1 MKLEYKKVILTGFAF
16 FIILAFWQAYDNVIP
31 LLLVNKFNL
40 NQTWS
45 GVVMALDN
53 VFAVFMLPIFGALS
67 DKTTSKYGRRT
78 PFIVIGT
85 IFAVLTFIFLP
96 IIDSLWLFI
105 VVLLLAL
112 VSMSIFRSPAV
123 ALMPDVTCKP
133 HRSKANAVINL
144 MGTAGGIIVLGLGM
158 VFKTSEA
165 GKIDF
170 FWFIVAVSVVM
181 LIGLV
186 VFILTVKETKWAT
199 EMQLNTEKYFPDQ
212 EVEQREKQSND
223 KLSRGQFKSLMFIL
237 ASVILWYMGYNAV
250 TSKFSLYA
258 SNVLKQDYNSTML
271 IAQGAAIISYIP
283 VGIIASKVGRKNS
296 IIAGV
301 IMLFTAFLFA
311 IFVKPDTTPL
321 VMYAL
326 FALAGIGWATINV
339 NSYPMVVELAKNSDT
354 GKYTGYYYTASMSA
368 QILTPV
374 LSGLIMDLVGDM
386 SPLFVYASVCV
397 GLAVIT
403 TLFIKHG
410 DSKPQAP
417 KNKLE
422 MLAGSDD

>member
-16 FIILAFWQAYDNVIP
+16 FIILAFWQAYDNVVP

-67 DKTTSKYGRRT
+67 DKTNSRYGRRT

-85 IFAVLTFIFLP
+85 VFSVIIFMFLP
-96 IIDSLWLFI
+96 IVNSLWLFI
-105 VVLLLAL
+105 IVLLLAL
-112 VSMSIFRSPAV
+112 ISMSVFRSPAV

-144 MGTAGGIIVLGLGM
+144 MGTAGGIIVLGLGI
-158 VFKTSEA
+158 VFKTSEK

-170 FWFIVAVSVVM
+170 LWFIFAVCVVM
-181 LIGLV
+181 LLGLI
-186 VFILTVKETKWAT
+186 VFILTVKENKWAT
-199 EMQLNTEKYFPDQ
+199 EMQINTEKFFPDL
-212 EVEQREKQSND
+212 EVEERNQSND
-223 KLSRGQFKSLMFIL
+223 KLSRGQLKSLIFIL
-237 ASVILWYMGYNAV
+237 ASVVLWYMGYNAV

-258 SNVLKQDYNSTML
+258 TNVLNQDYNSTML

-283 VGIIASKVGRKNS
+283 VGIIASRVGRKNS

-301 IMLFTAFLFA
+301 AMLFVAFFFA
-311 IFVKPDTTPL
+311 IFVKENTSPL
-321 VMYAL
+321 VMYGL

-374 LSGLIMDLVGDM
+374 LSGAIMDLVGTM
-386 SPLFVYASVCV
+386 NPLFVYSAVCV
-397 GLAVIT
+397 ALALIT
-403 TLFIKHG
+403 TLFIRHG

-422 MLAGSDD
+422 MLAGADD

>member
-258 SNVLKQDYNSTML
+258 SNVLEQDYNSTML

-397 GLAVIT
+397 GLALIT

>member
-16 FIILAFWQAYDNVIP
+16 FIILAFWQAYGNVVP

-67 DKTTSKYGRRT
+67 DKTNSRYGRRT

-85 IFAVLTFIFLP
+85 VFSVIIFILLP
-96 IIDSLWLFI
+96 IVNSLWLFI
-105 VVLLLAL
+105 IVLLLAL
-112 VSMSIFRSPAV
+112 TSMSVFRSPAV

-144 MGTAGGIIVLGLGM
+144 MGTAGGIIVLGLGI
-158 VFKTSEA
+158 VFKTSEK

-170 FWFIVAVSVVM
+170 LWFIFAVCVVM
-181 LIGLV
+181 LLGLI
-186 VFILTVKETKWAT
+186 VFILTVKENKWAT
-199 EMQLNTEKYFPDQ
+199 EMQINTEKFFPDL
-212 EVEQREKQSND
+212 EVEERKQSND
-223 KLSRGQFKSLMFIL
+223 KLSRGQLKSLIFIL
-237 ASVILWYMGYNAV
+237 ASVVLWYMGYNAV

-258 SNVLKQDYNSTML
+258 TNVLNQDYNSTML

-283 VGIIASKVGRKNS
+283 VGIIASRVGRKNS

-301 IMLFTAFLFA
+301 AMLFVAFFFA
-311 IFVKPDTTPL
+311 IFVKENTSPL
-321 VMYAL
+321 VMYGL

-374 LSGLIMDLVGDM
+374 LSGAIMDLVGNM
-386 SPLFVYASVCV
+386 NPLFVYSAVCV
-397 GLAVIT
+397 ALALIT
-403 TLFIKHG
+403 TLFIRHG

-422 MLAGSDD
+422 MLAGADD

>member
-1 MKLEYKKVILTGFAF
+1 MKIDYKKVIFTGFAF
-16 FIILAFWQAYDNVIP
+16 FVILAFWQAYDNVIP

-67 DKTTSKYGRRT
+67 DKTNTRYGRRT

-85 IFAVLTFIFLP
+85 ILAIIVFIFLP
-96 IIDSLWLFI
+96 IVNTLWLFI

-112 VSMSIFRSPAV
+112 VSMSVFRSPAV

-144 MGTAGGIIVLGLGM
+144 MGTAGGIIVLGLGI
-158 VFKTSEA
+158 VFKTSEK
-165 GKIDF
+165 GRVDF
-170 FWFIVAVSVVM
+170 FWFIVAVCVVM
-181 LIGLV
+181 AIGLA
-186 VFILTVKETKWAT
+186 VFMLTVKETKWAN
-199 EMQLNTEKYFPDQ
+199 EMQQNTQKYFVDL
-212 EVEQREKQSND
+212 EVEERKESND
-223 KLSRGQFKSLMFIL
+223 KLSRGQLKSLIFIL
-237 ASVILWYMGYNAV
+237 ASVVLWYMGYNAV
-250 TSKFSLYA
+250 TSKFSLY
-258 SNVLKQDYNSTML
+258 STNVLNQDYNSTML
-271 IAQGAAIISYIP
+271 IAQGAAIVSYIP

-301 IMLFTAFLFA
+301 AMLFVAFFFA
-311 IFVKPDTTPL
+311 IFVKSTTTPL
-321 VMYAL
+321 VMYGL

-339 NSYPMVVELAKNSDT
+339 NSYPMVVELAKTSDT

-368 QILTPV
+368 QILTPI
-374 LSGLIMDLVGDM
+374 LSGAIMDLVGNM
-386 SPLFVYASVCV
+386 SPLFVYSAVCV
-397 GLAVIT
+397 ALALIT
-403 TLFIKHG
+403 TLFIRHG

-417 KNKLE
+417 KDKLE

>member
-1 MKLEYKKVILTGFAF
+1 MKLEYKKIILTGFAF
-16 FIILAFWQAYDNVIP
+16 FVILAFWQAYDNVIP
-31 LLLVNKFNL
+31 LILVNKFSL

-67 DKTTSKYGRRT
+67 DRTTTKYGRRT

-85 IFAVLTFIFLP
+85 VLAVITFIFLP
-96 IIDSLWLFI
+96 LINSLWLFI
-105 VVLLLAL
+105 MILLLAL
-112 VSMSIFRSPAV
+112 MAMSVFRSPAV

-144 MGTAGGIIVLGLGM
+144 MGTAGGIIVLGLGI
-158 VFKTSEA
+158 VFKTSES

-170 FWFIVAVSVVM
+170 FWFIFAVCAVM
-181 LIGLV
+181 VLGLI
-186 VFILTVKETKWAT
+186 VFILTVKETKWAN
-199 EMQLNTEKYFPDQ
+199 EMQLNTEKFFPDL
-212 EVEQREKQSND
+212 EVEQRKETND
-223 KLSRGQFKSLMFIL
+223 KLTRGQFISLLFIL
-237 ASVILWYMGYNAV
+237 ASVVLWYMGYNAV

-271 IAQGAAIISYIP
+271 IAQGAAIVSYIP
-283 VGIIASKVGRKNS
+283 VGIIASKIGRKTS

-301 IMLFTAFLFA
+301 IMLFTAFFFA
-311 IFVKPDTTPL
+311 IFVKENTTPL
-321 VMYAL
+321 VMYGL

-339 NSYPMVVELAKNSDT
+339 NSYPMVVELAKFSDT

-374 LSGLIMDLVGDM
+374 LSGVIMDLVGNM
-386 SPLFVYASVCV
+386 SPLFIYASVCV
-397 GLAVIT
+397 GLALIT
-403 TLFIKHG
+403 SIFIRHG

-417 KNKLE
+417 KDKLE